1 MSRSFKLDVEE
12 RIESFKVAH
21 SGNARKKLAADKER
35 IRRAN
40 KRGIKA
46 RLEKEVEQE
55 YAREN

>member
-12 RIESFKVAH
+12 RQETFRINH
-21 SGNARKKLAADKER
+21 SGNARKKNAADKER

-46 RLEKEVEQE
+46 RLAKEVEQE
-55 YAREN
+55 YNENH